1 MRTIEK
7 LRQEYQALPKRY
19 YHLCTDGWKEGV
31 LFGSDQQFAA
41 GVTSIA
47 MSTLKYDI
55 VVYAYVLMPNHI
67 HLLLSGTG
75 KDCVS
80 VFDYM
85 MRRCALILKHD
96 DDPPLPKGYG
106 FKLIPIDSQES
117 FRSHLLYLA
126 RNPYEKGYGIPGS
139 YPWGSDYLLY
149 NPLGSMLRGERAGS
163 MSYRRVSCITGCA
176 DRLPPDWE
184 IHMEFG
190 ILPKNFVPSDK
201 ARSLFPSPKAYISR
215 LVKDYEALL
224 HISGALEEGMEWSE
238 AELDDIF
245 YSALRNRFPGKTA
258 LTLDMKE
265 KYQLATFLSNKYGLT
280 VKQLAPRLRLGEY
293 ALSQAL
299 NAKERW

>member
-1 MRTIEK
+1 MDKMRR
-7 LRQEYQALPKRY
+7 LRREYQALPKGY
-19 YHLCTDGWKEGV
+19 YHLCTDGWKDGV
-31 LFGSDQQFAA
+31 LFGANRQYAA

-47 MSTLKYDI
+47 LATLKYEV
-55 VVYAYVLMPNHI
+55 VVYAYALMPNHV

-80 VFDYM
+80 TFDLVV
-85 MRRCALILKHD
+85 RRCALMLKHN

-106 FKLIPIDSQES
+106 FKMVPIDSQDS

-149 NPLGSMLRGERAGS
+149 NPIGETLRGERAGT
-163 MSYRRVSCITGCA
+163 MSSRRVSCITGCT

-184 IHMEFG
+184 IHTEFG
-190 ILPKNFVPSDK
+190 ILPKNFVSIDK
-201 ARSLFPSPKAYISR
+201 ARSLFPSPKAYTSR

-224 HISGALEEGMEWSE
+224 HISGALEETIDLSD
-238 AELDDIF
+238 AEVDDIF
-245 YSALRNRFPGKTA
+245 YSQLRIKFPGKS
-258 LTLDMKE
+258 LGSLEVKE
-265 KYQLATFLSNKYGLT
+265 KYQLATWLSNKYGLSA
-280 VKQLAPRLRLGEY
+280 KHLAPRLRLSEY
-293 ALSQAL
+293 AITQAL